1 MEQLKKLIQAMVI
14 SNAGRPL
21 TVSQLKRDFKEFEG
35 YDIPYEKHG
44 FRQLDAMLR
53 SMSDAIQLMGQGPS
67 AQLLPVLTKN
77 SKHIREM
84 VEKQKN
90 KNGKRKIQYSY
101 YTHKKRKIDVDVQA
115 TKKAPEPVA
124 TVSKETRTNF
134 KITIQQSA
142 ENTSQKQ
149 GTENVHPTKKRWD
162 QQFYVAPNSTKYD
175 SSKWTRSNF
184 AQLSDEKTKQKQSPT
199 QKARHPVSNSTQ
211 DYPIKTSTGYGN
223 YATRRDVGEN
233 NNRHNGT
240 CYNNTGYCGGYG
252 QNGFNTHGVCY
263 TGSGT
268 SSSSGRSS
276 YTAPGNFMRKDSGFY
291 SDASGY
297 YWNQNSGYTPYG
309 VRVSRIPNYSTNAG
323 DNSIDSLMRT
333 YCTTLLNYFNESA
346 DPYENVIM
354 TLRQFSQQASRG
366 LAGTKTKY
374 QLLASLTRTVRQ
386 VQQIQN
392 LLIYSQF

>member
-142 ENTSQKQ
+142 ENPSQKQ

-175 SSKWTRSNF
+175 SSKWTRSTF
-184 AQLSDEKTKQKQSPT
+184 AQPSDEKAKQKQSPT
-199 QKARHPVSNSTQ
+199 QKAKQPVSNSTQ
-211 DYPIKTSTGYGN
+211 DYPIKTSTGYG
-223 YATRRDVGEN
+223 
-233 NNRHNGT
+233 
-240 CYNNTGYCGGYG
+240 YCGRYG
-252 QNGFNTHGVCY
+252 QNGFKTHGVCY

-366 LAGTKTKY
+366 LAGTMTKY